1 MVTAE
6 ARSFYLKPETK
17 SWPAGDEQHALIAL
31 QYMTRGFGNRA
42 KYPRLLARL
51 RQRWPL
57 DQYPRVAAAYK
68 RLMPK
73 IEEKHI
79 TARRNPKKSDVGL
92 HLMVDRGIVLEGQE
106 PVSTITVRVPY
117 HPVLADWTR
126 AAREMHDYLRMLSS
140 VRDDRLLIFA
150 VTHSGKHIE
159 LSRDD
164 VNRMAQGLSDK
175 ALANRGVAAGSDEA
189 QIEAN
194 RREVEQMLKTAP
206 GDWRAQFQSGASQL
220 RQTGQFGAK
229 ELTREGALRVLGITA
244 GGNRSSDTARG
255 SRRVPADV
263 REEAMHGLR
272 LSHANNYGAWNFIG
286 IARAIQLATEPGVP
300 TSTIDRMSNYF
311 TRHAKDKQS
320 ANFGNERSPSR
331 GYMAWLNWGG
341 DAGLR
346 WVSGGNRKGM

>member
-1 MVTAE
+1 MITAE
-6 ARSFYLKPETK
+6 ARSFYLKPETR
-17 SWPAGDEQHALIAL
+17 SWPVGDEQHALIAL

-42 KYPRLLARL
+42 EYPRLLARL

-57 DQYPRVAAAYK
+57 DQHPRVAAAYK
-68 RLMPK
+68 RLLPK
-73 IEEKHI
+73 IEEKHMV
-79 TARRNPKKSDVGL
+79 ARANPEQSHVGL
-92 HLMVDRGIVLEGQE
+92 HLLVDRGVVLEGEE
-106 PVSTITVRVPY
+106 PVTTITVRVPY
-117 HPVLADWTR
+117 YPVLADWTR
-126 AAREMHDYLRMLSS
+126 AAREMNGYVRMLSS
-140 VRDDRLLIFA
+140 LGNDRLLIYA

-159 LSRDD
+159 LSRED
-164 VNRMAQGLSDK
+164 VYRMAQGLSDK
-175 ALANRGVAAGSDEA
+175 ALANRGVASSDEA

-220 RQTGQFGAK
+220 RQTGQFAAK
-229 ELTREGALRVLGITA
+229 DMTREGALRVLGITA

-300 TSTIDRMSNYF
+300 TSTVDRMSNYF
-311 TRHAKDKQS
+311 TRHAKDKRS

-346 WVSGGNRKGM
+346 WVSSGNRKGM